1 MAGYDK
7 FQTDMAKGRF
17 TFPVAILI
25 CLLLRIITGNEWQ
38 DVINLL
44 VCALTA
50 YLLIEI
56 NTAFT
61 LIRTRST
68 LHVSFYIFLSTTCL
82 FLHSFQYAVFVPLA
96 FLIATSQLFSSYES
110 PYPAGSIFH
119 AFFFIGLGSLL
130 FPQLLYFVPLFYLG
144 MISFRSLSLKSFF
157 AELTGL
163 CMPYWL
169 FFGYAF
175 YYDKMNLF
183 YHPLQELIHFQPISY
198 GTLGMDRIIS
208 CGIIT
213 LISLVSSVH
222 YFHVSY
228 LDKVRTRIF
237 LSFLITVEAWIY
249 LLGIL
254 QPQHFD
260 ILLQMQIIVGSILTG
275 HLFTLTHNRFTGI
288 FFITTFVL
296 LIVLTIYNLWMQF
309 FNS

>member
-110 PYPAGSIFH
+110 PIRREVYS
-119 AFFFIGLGSLL
+119 
-130 FPQLLYFVPLFYLG
+130 
-144 MISFRSLSLKSFF
+144 
-157 AELTGL
+157 T
-163 CMPYWL
+163 
-169 FFGYAF
+169 
-175 YYDKMNLF
+175 
-183 YHPLQELIHFQPISY
+183 
-198 GTLGMDRIIS
+198 
-208 CGIIT
+208 
-213 LISLVSSVH
+213 
-222 YFHVSY
+222 
-228 LDKVRTRIF
+228 
-237 LSFLITVEAWIY
+237 LSFSSDWEACCFHSYFILY
-249 LLGIL
+249 LC
-254 QPQHFD
+254 
-260 ILLQMQIIVGSILTG
+260 SI
-275 HLFTLTHNRFTGI
+275 
-288 FFITTFVL
+288 
-296 LIVLTIYNLWMQF
+296 WE
-309 FNS
+309 

>member
-1 MAGYDK
+1 
-7 FQTDMAKGRF
+7 MAKGRF

-68 LHVSFYIFLSTTCL
+68 LHVSFYVFLSTACL
-82 FLHSFQYAVFVPLA
+82 FLHSFQYAVFAPLT
-96 FLIATSQLFSSYES
+96 FLIAISQLFSSYES

-157 AELTGL
+157 AGLTGL
-163 CMPYWL
+163 CVPYWL

-183 YHPLQELIHFQPISY
+183 YHP
-198 GTLGMDRIIS
+198 
-208 CGIIT
+208 
-213 LISLVSSVH
+213 
-222 YFHVSY
+222 
-228 LDKVRTRIF
+228 
-237 LSFLITVEAWIY
+237 
-249 LLGIL
+249 
-254 QPQHFD
+254 
-260 ILLQMQIIVGSILTG
+260 
-275 HLFTLTHNRFTGI
+275 
-288 FFITTFVL
+288 
-296 LIVLTIYNLWMQF
+296 
-309 FNS
+309 

>member
-119 AFFFIGLGSLL
+119 AFFSSDWEACCFHSYFICTSVL
-130 FPQLLYFVPLFYLG
+130 FG
-144 MISFRSLSLKSFF
+144 N
-157 AELTGL
+157 
-163 CMPYWL
+163 
-169 FFGYAF
+169 
-175 YYDKMNLF
+175 D
-183 YHPLQELIHFQPISY
+183 
-198 GTLGMDRIIS
+198 
-208 CGIIT
+208 
-213 LISLVSSVH
+213 
-222 YFHVSY
+222 
-228 LDKVRTRIF
+228 
-237 LSFLITVEAWIY
+237 
-249 LLGIL
+249 
-254 QPQHFD
+254 
-260 ILLQMQIIVGSILTG
+260 
-275 HLFTLTHNRFTGI
+275 
-288 FFITTFVL
+288 
-296 LIVLTIYNLWMQF
+296 
-309 FNS
+309 

>member
-1 MAGYDK
+1 
-7 FQTDMAKGRF
+7 MAKGRF

-68 LHVSFYIFLSTTCL
+68 LHVSFYVFLSTACL
-82 FLHSFQYAVFVPLA
+82 FLHSFQYAVFAPLT
-96 FLIATSQLFSSYES
+96 FLIAISQLFSSYES

-157 AELTGL
+157 AGLTGL
-163 CMPYWL
+163 CVPYWL
-169 FFGYAF
+169 FFGY
-175 YYDKMNLF
+175 
-183 YHPLQELIHFQPISY
+183 E
-198 GTLGMDRIIS
+198 
-208 CGIIT
+208 
-213 LISLVSSVH
+213 SL
-222 YFHVSY
+222 
-228 LDKVRTRIF
+228 
-237 LSFLITVEAWIY
+237 LS
-249 LLGIL
+249 
-254 QPQHFD
+254 P
-260 ILLQMQIIVGSILTG
+260 
-275 HLFTLTHNRFTGI
+275 FTGAYSFSTHQLWDI
-288 FFITTFVL
+288 RDGQNHILWNHHLDITGQQRALFPCFLFRQGTHAYIPFFPDRR
-296 LIVLTIYNLWMQF
+296 
-309 FNS
+309 

>member
-96 FLIATSQLFSSYES
+96 THFSDRYFPIIQQLR
-110 PYPAGSIFH
+110 I
-119 AFFFIGLGSLL
+119 
-130 FPQLLYFVPLFYLG
+130 
-144 MISFRSLSLKSFF
+144 SLSGGKYIPRFLFHR
-157 AELTGL
+157 TGK
-163 CMPYWL
+163 PVVSTVTL
-169 FFGYAF
+169 FCTSVLFGN
-175 YYDKMNLF
+175 D
-183 YHPLQELIHFQPISY
+183 
-198 GTLGMDRIIS
+198 
-208 CGIIT
+208 
-213 LISLVSSVH
+213 
-222 YFHVSY
+222 
-228 LDKVRTRIF
+228 
-237 LSFLITVEAWIY
+237 
-249 LLGIL
+249 
-254 QPQHFD
+254 
-260 ILLQMQIIVGSILTG
+260 
-275 HLFTLTHNRFTGI
+275 
-288 FFITTFVL
+288 
-296 LIVLTIYNLWMQF
+296 
-309 FNS
+309 

>member
-1 MAGYDK
+1 
-7 FQTDMAKGRF
+7 MAKGRF

-68 LHVSFYIFLSTTCL
+68 LHVSFYVFLSTACL
-82 FLHSFQYAVFVPLA
+82 FLHSFQYAVFAPLT
-96 FLIATSQLFSSYES
+96 FLIAISQLFSSYES

-157 AELTGL
+157 AGLTGL
-163 CMPYWL
+163 CVPYWL

-183 YHPLQELIHFQPISY
+183 YHLY
-198 GTLGMDRIIS
+198 R
-208 CGIIT
+208 
-213 LISLVSSVH
+213 SLFIFNPSV
-222 YFHVSY
+222 
-228 LDKVRTRIF
+228 
-237 LSFLITVEAWIY
+237 
-249 LLGIL
+249 
-254 QPQHFD
+254 
-260 ILLQMQIIVGSILTG
+260 MG
-275 HLFTLTHNRFTGI
+275 H
-288 FFITTFVL
+288 
-296 LIVLTIYNLWMQF
+296 
-309 FNS
+309 

>member
-110 PYPAGSIFH
+110 PIRRKYIPRFLFH
-119 AFFFIGLGSLL
+119 RTGKPVVSTVTL
-130 FPQLLYFVPLFYLG
+130 FCTSVLFG
-144 MISFRSLSLKSFF
+144 N
-157 AELTGL
+157 
-163 CMPYWL
+163 
-169 FFGYAF
+169 
-175 YYDKMNLF
+175 D
-183 YHPLQELIHFQPISY
+183 
-198 GTLGMDRIIS
+198 
-208 CGIIT
+208 
-213 LISLVSSVH
+213 
-222 YFHVSY
+222 
-228 LDKVRTRIF
+228 
-237 LSFLITVEAWIY
+237 
-249 LLGIL
+249 
-254 QPQHFD
+254 
-260 ILLQMQIIVGSILTG
+260 
-275 HLFTLTHNRFTGI
+275 
-288 FFITTFVL
+288 
-296 LIVLTIYNLWMQF
+296 
-309 FNS
+309 

>member
-7 FQTDMAKGRF
+7 FQTDMAKKIHL
-17 TFPVAILI
+17 PCCILI

-157 AELTGL
+157 AGLTGL
-163 CMPYWL
+163 CMSTGS
-169 FFGYAF
+169 F
-175 YYDKMNLF
+175 
-183 YHPLQELIHFQPISY
+183 
-198 GTLGMDRIIS
+198 
-208 CGIIT
+208 
-213 LISLVSSVH
+213 SV
-222 YFHVSY
+222 
-228 LDKVRTRIF
+228 TR
-237 LSFLITVEAWIY
+237 S
-249 LLGIL
+249 
-254 QPQHFD
+254 
-260 ILLQMQIIVGSILTG
+260 
-275 HLFTLTHNRFTGI
+275 
-288 FFITTFVL
+288 ITTK
-296 LIVLTIYNLWMQF
+296 
-309 FNS
+309 

>member
-1 MAGYDK
+1 
-7 FQTDMAKGRF
+7 MAKGRF

-68 LHVSFYIFLSTTCL
+68 LHVSFYVFLSTACL
-82 FLHSFQYAVFVPLA
+82 FLHSFQYAVFAPLT
-96 FLIATSQLFSSYES
+96 FLIAISQLFSSYES

-157 AELTGL
+157 AGLTGL
-163 CMPYWL
+163 CVPYWL

-183 YHPLQELIHFQPISY
+183 YHPGAYSFSTHQLWDIRDGQNHILWNHHLDITGQQRALFPCFLFRQ
-198 GTLGMDRIIS
+198 GTHAYIPFFPDR
-208 CGIIT
+208 
-213 LISLVSSVH
+213 
-222 YFHVSY
+222 
-228 LDKVRTRIF
+228 R
-237 LSFLITVEAWIY
+237 
-249 LLGIL
+249 
-254 QPQHFD
+254 
-260 ILLQMQIIVGSILTG
+260 
-275 HLFTLTHNRFTGI
+275 
-288 FFITTFVL
+288 
-296 LIVLTIYNLWMQF
+296 
-309 FNS
+309 